1 MWRRSATPEP
11 PSVLVP
17 KATESISDQFRFQQ
31 LVEPHLGRL
40 LGFAGRRLRNSADA
54 EDVVQEACTRAW
66 ISFAD
71 LRDERQIL
79 GWLYRILRS
88 ALGDFVEK
96 RERRERLAPTLGL
109 EFAGDHLLAS
119 QDPAPLERLIASM
132 SIEAIYELMRTLPE
146 EFAGRNESGVPKPN
160 VTIHDLRH
168 TFGVHC
174 AQSGVPIA
182 RLQKLMGHA
191 TPHMTLRYMKHAP
204 ESYFAEDAARVAAS
218 LTRTTNREAQAQADL
233 ARGGMRTA

>member
-1 MWRRSATPEP
+1 VPLSKASE
-11 PSVLVP
+11 SV
-17 KATESISDQFRFQQ
+17 SDQFRFQQ

-40 LGFAGRRLRNSADA
+40 LGFASRRLRNSADA

-66 ISFAD
+66 LAFGD

-146 EFAGRNESGVPKPN
+146 EFALAMEL
-160 VTIHDLRH
+160 HDLEGLRYREIAEL
-168 TFGVHC
+168 T
-174 AQSGVPIA
+174 GVPIGTVMS
-182 RLQKLMGHA
+182 RLSRGRRALAALIA
-191 TPHMTLRYMKHAP
+191 TDIGLRDLVTP
-204 ESYFAEDAARVAAS
+204 EQDRVPLS
-218 LTRTTNREAQAQADL
+218 RRVLKRQA
-233 ARGGMRTA
+233 